1 MQPGSLQDLA
11 HAAERATIVF
21 RSDLTVLH
29 ANQDA
34 LLLFGPDATPV
45 EGRNVHNTFVGPLVC
60 AGEFIAHAVSSGQKS
75 VSEEV
80 AIGVAFCQFVVTRGA
95 RYWIVRIRY
104 DPAIITE
111 LNRLR
116 E

>member
-1 MQPGSLQDLA
+1 
-11 HAAERATIVF
+11 
-21 RSDLTVLH
+21 
-29 ANQDA
+29 
-34 LLLFGPDATPV
+34 
-45 EGRNVHNTFVGPLVC
+45 
-60 AGEFIAHAVSSGQKS
+60 
-75 VSEEV
+75 
-80 AIGVAFCQFVVTRGA
+80 VTRGA